1 MPALAMNEARPI
13 YGRARMYAPHGLG
26 NQSALRRGNIG
37 KLNVL
42 TGGQLRSLDCSL
54 LTDADGLHGAAG
66 APLMTPQPKP
76 IKASPQM
83 EELKQSLG
91 RPIWKQSGSLIDQ
104 QITELDLPSMTLALP
119 LLLYHEAATT
129 HRRALEHRLLALA
142 AEPEAREQLEQSL
155 VGLLEHGLVGY
166 YPGQLKQ
173 SDVEL
178 ILTVLHQME
187 PSRPLSLQWG
197 AQALRCLTPEQI
209 VDGLAVLVAAGL
221 PPSWLLQQWLLR
233 SESELSEAN
242 LSEFASYLEA
252 EERTPAVGLC
262 PASAKAATCADANG
276 VTRADA
282 NGATYAGVGVGRPV
296 SLVTPRYAGA
306 EVRALS
312 TYASFLAECRQ
323 QPQVVPSDFADVI
336 DDLKLQ
342 GVSDQLLLTVLSP
355 DQQVP
360 YLALGFGD
368 PAAFA
373 QNPLDRARP
382 LTVFRYWRELHAA
395 TTSPVA
401 LNLDLD
407 QVVTNA
413 FKDVDESERFA
424 FEESLVS
431 DAQDLLEAGLRSEL
445 LRAFVRDPRLT
456 QRLEREIDA
465 YFVDHSE
472 RPLQEARERKLRA
485 VGA

>member
-1 MPALAMNEARPI
+1 MPALAMNETRPI

-26 NQSALRRGNIG
+26 NQLAQCRNSVG
-37 KLNVL
+37 KLSVL
-42 TGGQLRSLDCSL
+42 TGGQLQSLDYSFL
-54 LTDADGLHGAAG
+54 RDADGLQGDAT
-66 APLMTPQPKP
+66 PLMTPQPKP
-76 IKASPQM
+76 AQASPQV

-91 RPIWKQSGSLIDQ
+91 RPVWKQTGSLIDQ

-129 HRRALEHRLLALA
+129 HRRALEHRLLVLA
-142 AEPEAREQLEQSL
+142 AEPEARGQLEQSL

-233 SESELSEAN
+233 PESELSEAN
-242 LSEFASYLEA
+242 LSVFASYLEA
-252 EERTPAVGLC
+252 EERTPAASFHS
-262 PASAKAATCADANG
+262 ASANAVAH
-276 VTRADA
+276 ADA
-282 NGATYAGVGVGRPV
+282 NGATYGEAGVAPV
-296 SLVTPRYAGA
+296 SLAAPRYAGA

-312 TYASFLAECRQ
+312 TYASFLVECRQ
-323 QPQVVPSDFADVI
+323 QPQVVPGDFADVI

-342 GVSDQLLLTVLSP
+342 GVSDQLLLSILSP

-360 YLALGFGD
+360 YLALGFGS
-368 PAAFA
+368 PAAFT

-472 RPLQEARERKLRA
+472 RPLQEARERRLRE
-485 VGA
+485 VDT

>member
-1 MPALAMNEARPI
+1 MPALAMNETRPI

-26 NQSALRRGNIG
+26 SQLAQRRNNVG
-37 KLNVL
+37 KLSVL
-42 TGGQLRSLDCSL
+42 TGGQLRSLDCGL
-54 LTDADGLHGAAG
+54 LHNADELRSDADAL
-66 APLMTPQPKP
+66 LMTPQPKP
-76 IKASPQM
+76 AQVSPQV

-91 RPIWKQSGSLIDQ
+91 RPVWKQTGSLIDQ

-142 AEPEAREQLEQSL
+142 AEPEARGQLEQSL

-233 SESELSEAN
+233 PESELSEAN

-252 EERTPAVGLC
+252 EERTPAASCHL
-262 PASAKAATCADANG
+262 ASANAAAH
-276 VTRADA
+276 ADA
-282 NGATYAGVGVGRPV
+282 NGAIYAEAGVAPV
-296 SLVTPRYAGA
+296 TLAAPHYAGA

-312 TYASFLAECRQ
+312 TYASFLVECRQ
-323 QPQVVPSDFADVI
+323 RPQVVPSDFADVI

-342 GVSDQLLLTVLSP
+342 GVSDQLLLTILSP

-360 YLALGFGD
+360 YLALGFGS
-368 PAAFA
+368 PAAFT

-456 QRLEREIDA
+456 QRLEREIDT

-472 RPLQEARERKLRA
+472 RPLQEARERRLRE

>member
-1 MPALAMNEARPI
+1 MPALAMNETRPI

-26 NQSALRRGNIG
+26 NQLALRRNNIG
-37 KLNVL
+37 KLSVL
-42 TGGQLRSLDCSL
+42 TGGQLRSLDYSFL
-54 LTDADGLHGAAG
+54 RDADGLQSDADAL
-66 APLMTPQPKP
+66 LMTPQPKP
-76 IKASPQM
+76 APVPPQV

-91 RPIWKQSGSLIDQ
+91 RPVWKQTGSLIDQ
-104 QITELDLPSMTLALP
+104 QIAELDLPSMTLALP

-142 AEPEAREQLEQSL
+142 AEPEARGQLEQSL

-233 SESELSEAN
+233 PESELSEAN

-252 EERTPAVGLC
+252 EERTPAASFHS
-262 PASAKAATCADANG
+262 ASANAAAH
-276 VTRADA
+276 ADA
-282 NGATYAGVGVGRPV
+282 NGATYGEAGVDPV
-296 SLVTPRYAGA
+296 SLVAPRYAGA

-312 TYASFLAECRQ
+312 TYASFLVECRQ
-323 QPQVVPSDFADVI
+323 QPQVVPGDFADVI

-342 GVSDQLLLTVLSP
+342 GVSDQLLLTILSP

-360 YLALGFGD
+360 YLALGFGS
-368 PAAFA
+368 PAAFT

-472 RPLQEARERKLRA
+472 RPLQEARERRLRE
-485 VGA
+485 VDT

>member
-1 MPALAMNEARPI
+1 MPALAMNETRPI

-26 NQSALRRGNIG
+26 NQLAQHRNSVG
-37 KLNVL
+37 KLSVL
-42 TGGQLRSLDCSL
+42 TGGQLRSLDYSFL
-54 LTDADGLHGAAG
+54 RDADGLHGDAATS
-66 APLMTPQPKP
+66 LMTPQPKP
-76 IKASPQM
+76 AQASPQV

-91 RPIWKQSGSLIDQ
+91 RPVWKQTGSLIDQ

-142 AEPEAREQLEQSL
+142 AEPEARGQLEQSL

-233 SESELSEAN
+233 PESELSEAN

-252 EERTPAVGLC
+252 EERTPAASFHS
-262 PASAKAATCADANG
+262 ASANAAAH
-276 VTRADA
+276 VDA
-282 NGATYAGVGVGRPV
+282 NGATYAEAGVTPV
-296 SLVTPRYAGA
+296 SLVAPRYAGA
-306 EVRALS
+306 EVRSLS
-312 TYASFLAECRQ
+312 TYASFLVECRQ
-323 QPQVVPSDFADVI
+323 QPQVVPGDFADVI

-342 GVSDQLLLTVLSP
+342 GVSDQLLLTILSP

-360 YLALGFGD
+360 YLALGFGS
-368 PAAFA
+368 PAAFT

-395 TTSPVA
+395 TTSPDA

-413 FKDVDESERFA
+413 FKDVDESERFS

-472 RPLQEARERKLRA
+472 RPLQEARERRLRE
-485 VGA
+485 VDT